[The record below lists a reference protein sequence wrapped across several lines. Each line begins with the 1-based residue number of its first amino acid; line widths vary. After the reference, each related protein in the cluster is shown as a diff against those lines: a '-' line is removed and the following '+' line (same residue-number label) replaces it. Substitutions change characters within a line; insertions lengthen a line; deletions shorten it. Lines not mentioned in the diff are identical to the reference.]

1 MKNPKIQEKKNLR
14 PFIITSREICNG
26 SPVIRG
32 TRTRVIDIAI
42 EYDRIGYTPD
52 QIVDAHPHL
61 DLVKVHN
68 ALSYYYENRERLDE
82 EITSRREH
90 ILQLKK
96 EFPSKLGS

>member
-1 MKNPKIQEKKNLR
+1 MKNRKIQEKKTLH
-14 PFIITSREICNG
+14 PFIITSREICSG
-26 SPVIRG
+26 SPVIKG

-52 QIVDAHPHL
+52 QILDAHPHL
-61 DLVKVHN
+61 DLVKVHD

-82 EITSRREH
+82 EITSRRER

>member
-1 MKNPKIQEKKNLR
+1 MKNPKIQEKKTLR
-14 PFIITSREICNG
+14 PFIITSRGICNG

-96 EFPSKLGS
+96 EFPSKLGY

>member
-1 MKNPKIQEKKNLR
+1 MKNPKIQEKKTPH
-14 PFIITSREICNG
+14 PFIITLREICNG

-82 EITSRREH
+82 EITSRRKR
-90 ILQLKK
+90 ILELKK
-96 EFPSKLGS
+96 KFPSKLGS